1 MERKRSTLEIDLDI
15 LKMAIN
21 GARATAI
28 IYGANLNF
36 SILKAHVKTLKDAG
50 LLRVEEISIKN
61 QKTSLFTTTDKGRIL
76 ISSMTN
82 ALSLYQEPQF
92 VIRFGGFKPSLYK
105 SHVPSKEDI

>member
-36 SILKAHVKTLKDAG
+36 SIFKAHVKTLEAAG
-50 LLRVEEISIKN
+50 LLRVEEISIK
-61 QKTSLFTTTDKGRIL
+61 KHKSSLFTTTDKGMSL

-82 ALSLYQEPQF
+82 ALSLYQEPQIEIF
-92 VIRFGGFKPSLYK
+92 
-105 SHVPSKEDI
+105 